1 MYLLYNFFSYF
12 MSFYKENRN
21 CPGISIL
28 HWTDKHDKQTPRCGQ
43 AKYVYKDEIPHP
55 HTHFPHSFEPKFVF
69 RFILYSNLNE

>member
-1 MYLLYNFFSYF
+1 

-28 HWTDKHDKQTPRCGQ
+28 HWTDKQSDKQTPRCGQ